1 MHGLN
6 AYNPHKA
13 IQKTKVPKTQNF
25 KNDFDI
31 DNPSLNV
38 DHQTNYRATNYRETT
53 EKLPTMNTMLVTMSI
68 YNNNGYHRPT
78 RYAT

>member
-13 IQKTKVPKTQNF
+13 IHSIKNPKAQNF
-25 KNDFDI
+25 KNDLNV

-38 DHQTNYRATNYRETT
+38 DHQSNQ
-53 EKLPTMNTMLVTMSI
+53 
-68 YNNNGYHRPT
+68 
-78 RYAT
+78 